1 MYGNP
6 EPDFTVPFK
15 SVTIEGGATLDIEV
29 DVYLPASTGDSASLS
44 NAVLY
49 IHGGA
54 MVAMDKT
61 DIPIFLPRYAKSN
74 HLVLISTNYRLAP
87 QGKVQEAASDCIDA
101 AKWCES
107 DLQKAMD
114 EHASTSTSSAYRPQ
128 WSGKLAIMG
137 GSAGGWLT
145 LLVAAAGVPS
155 IKAAAAIYPMTNLSD
170 PHFENPMDVP
180 AYDRETVAEY
190 IDGPIVAGAEPDL
203 DYETGA
209 LKGRHRAAYYMASQG
224 LWRNWL
230 LGEDHSAATLEAYDA
245 RRLVHNRW
253 PPTFLL
259 HGAGDT
265 TIPPTNSQ
273 DMAESLKKSKVEHV
287 LRLVPEKPH
296 FFDMLAPQEAE
307 EELGITDMLTFLVEQ
322 MEQ

>member
-15 SVTIEGGATLDIEV
+15 RVTIEGGATLDIERVTIEGGATLDIEV
-29 DVYLPASTGDSASLS
+29 DVYLPVSTGDSASLS

-61 DIPIFLPRYAKSN
+61 DIPLFLPRYAKSN

-87 QGKVQEAASDCIDA
+87 QGKVQQAASDCIDA
-101 AKWCES
+101 SKWCES
-107 DLQKAMD
+107 DLQRAID
-114 EHASTSTSSAYRPQ
+114 EHASTLTSSAFRPQ
-128 WSGKLAIMG
+128 WSGKLAVVG

-155 IKAAAAIYPMTNLSD
+155 IKAVAAIYPMTNLSD
-170 PHFENPMDVP
+170 PHFENV
-180 AYDRETVAEY
+180 R
-190 IDGPIVAGAEPDL
+190 G
-203 DYETGA
+203 
-209 LKGRHRAAYYMASQG
+209 KSK
-224 LWRNWL
+224 
-230 LGEDHSAATLEAYDA
+230 HSLQFE
-245 RRLVHNRW
+245 HCC
-253 PPTFLL
+253 
-259 HGAGDT
+259 AGDT

-273 DMAESLKKSKVEHV
+273 NMAESLEKSKVEHV
-287 LRLVPEKPH
+287 LRLVPEKAH

-307 EELGITDMLTFLVEQ
+307 EELGITELLTFLVEQ
-322 MEQ
+322 MNK